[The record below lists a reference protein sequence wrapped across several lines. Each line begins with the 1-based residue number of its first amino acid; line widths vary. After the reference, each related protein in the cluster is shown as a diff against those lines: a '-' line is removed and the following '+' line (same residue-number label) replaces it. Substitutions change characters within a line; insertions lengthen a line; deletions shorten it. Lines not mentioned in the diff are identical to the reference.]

1 MNGNKLY
8 NYLFNR
14 KYNQLI
20 TNNIDNINE
29 NETFINNNEFEQKK
43 KLKKELLIKNLIKS
57 IFIVLLIIILILS
70 KFNRSK
76 NDKIKVAF
84 YNNCIRYGGI
94 ERVTAILLNYFS
106 KEQNF
111 TFYLITISGI
121 LEEEYSI
128 PSNVNRISLSE
139 QNTNIYRVIKTENID
154 ILVYNFDDPKE
165 IKKLNKLNSIKIIY
179 CTHSVFLYRIYQH
192 YYRIEDTV
200 YQSYKS
206 CKYVLT
212 IVPLENDYLF
222 KIWGINSL
230 LMENPSTFEFNS
242 IVPSD
247 LSQKNIIMMGR
258 GNDPAKRFEL
268 GIISMKNIVKVI
280 PESIMYIISSVYE
293 NLENQIHILNLEDN
307 VKITGFQDNPGSYLK
322 NASLHIFTSLS
333 ESYSMVLAEVKI
345 YGIPSILCGLD
356 YIIIAK
362 GGTVIIYDDDPDTI
376 AKESIKILKDDEYR
390 KKLGKEARESMKNFT
405 NENVIKKWIKLFLSI
420 YNDIEPS
427 SYSNLFEEYNK
438 RITEE
443 EANII
448 LNNQLNLL
456 KKRIPDLKDLTFEKL
471 KNFELL

>member
-1 MNGNKLY
+1 
-8 NYLFNR
+8 
-14 KYNQLI
+14 
-20 TNNIDNINE
+20 
-29 NETFINNNEFEQKK
+29 
-43 KLKKELLIKNLIKS
+43 
-57 IFIVLLIIILILS
+57 
-70 KFNRSK
+70 
-76 NDKIKVAF
+76 
-84 YNNCIRYGGI
+84 
-94 ERVTAILLNYFS
+94 
-106 KEQNF
+106 
-111 TFYLITISGI
+111 
-121 LEEEYSI
+121 
-128 PSNVNRISLSE
+128 
-139 QNTNIYRVIKTENID
+139 
-154 ILVYNFDDPKE
+154 
-165 IKKLNKLNSIKIIY
+165 
-179 CTHSVFLYRIYQH
+179 
-192 YYRIEDTV
+192 
-200 YQSYKS
+200 
-206 CKYVLT
+206 
-212 IVPLENDYLF
+212 
-222 KIWGINSL
+222 
-230 LMENPSTFEFNS
+230 MENPLTFEFNS
-242 IVPSD
+242 VVPFD

-438 RITEE
+438 KITEE

-456 KKRIPDLKDLTFEKL
+456 KKRIPDLKDLTLEKL
-471 KNFELL
+471 KNFELIIIIFKIHFYSFIN